1 MKKINVAAILFFLC
15 VLCLS
20 VYAVQKR
27 VTVAFERR
35 AEPREGAFTLLVPRG
50 WIMEGGAF
58 RILDERFG
66 GALNMTECKFDMAV
80 KSDRQGSIMIRWMP
94 EMLCIDQAQ
103 AFGNPEGAIF
113 NNALVRRKRDPLRFL
128 IEVAIPYAHPG
139 ARQVT
144 VIDSKY
150 LPNLASKYQA
160 AVPREMQMFTNMA
173 YYAGM
178 VTVAYQENGR
188 WYMERLVTVIEDF
201 GQGGGG
207 LWKNRE
213 SILIRAPKG
222 ELPAMEGVLSVIQN
236 SGKWNMKWIAG
247 EIQGQMKR
255 QKTVAMTQQDIQR
268 MDREIAEGKRKTQAA
283 IQHDMYLTLT
293 GQNDYRNPFTGE
305 VERDTSDWKHR
316 WINQAGDVI
325 YSDDPNYDPNADPA
339 LKKTGFRRSQGR

>member
-1 MKKINVAAILFFLC
+1 
-15 VLCLS
+15 
-20 VYAVQKR
+20 
-27 VTVAFERR
+27 
-35 AEPREGAFTLLVPRG
+35 
-50 WIMEGGAF
+50 
-58 RILDERFG
+58 
-66 GALNMTECKFDMAV
+66 V

-94 EMLCIDQAQ
+94 EMLCIDQGQ

-128 IEVAIPYAHPG
+128 VEVAIPYAHPG

-160 AVPREMQMFTNMA
+160 AVSREMQMFTNMA

-178 VTVAYQENGR
+178 VTVTYQENGR

-222 ELPAMEGVLSVIQN
+222 DLPAMEGILSVIQN

-293 GQNDYRNPFTGE
+293 GQNDYKNPFTGE
-305 VERDTSDWKHR
+305 VERDTADWKHR
-316 WINQAGDVI
+316 WINPGGDVI
-325 YSDDPNYDPNADPA
+325 YSDDPNYDPNADAA
-339 LKKTGFRRSQGR
+339 LKKTGFRRSPGR